1 MIMMM
6 MPNGTNNFIG
16 TTKKLKIKE
25 KLKLIIKRKN
35 KSLSRNAISFPSL
48 SIYLKLTLLKNYSKS
63 VCLFSFFIKN
73 KYTCFRIKK
82 QRINLLIVT
91 YSLLA

>member
-25 KLKLIIKRKN
+25 KLKLIIKKRKN

-48 SIYLKLTLLKNYSKS
+48 SIYLKLTLLKK
-63 VCLFSFFIKN
+63 LF
-73 KYTCFRIKK
+73 KK
-82 QRINLLIVT
+82 RLFV
-91 YSLLA
+91 

>member
-48 SIYLKLTLLKNYSKS
+48 SIYLKLTLLKK
-63 VCLFSFFIKN
+63 LF
-73 KYTCFRIKK
+73 KK
-82 QRINLLIVT
+82 RLFV
-91 YSLLA
+91 